1 MKKIFLSAFLM
12 LSLIS
17 AQTIAQKNAATK
29 SNEIQY
35 HFFTNNIPSDFNY
48 PLIGFVN
55 NVDGNHASLQIGIVN
70 STTGNFGG
78 IQTGFI
84 NSIGGNVTGLQ
95 SGFINSIGG
104 NLMGAA
110 YGFINSVN
118 GEVSGLQYGFINS
131 ANASVAGLQCGFI
144 NSTGQSVYGVQCGF
158 INSAGDV
165 RGLQH
170 GFINSAK
177 SLRGLQLGFINSVD
191 DVEKGLPIGF
201 LSFVKHNGYKA
212 IEYSYTDLLPYN
224 LAFKTGIREF
234 YTFPMVSWNPELE
247 DELFVGY
254 GIGSNVDFGKS
265 IFFNPE
271 LLSQHNISL
280 DFNHFLSLKA
290 NIGVKLSDHF
300 ELVAGPALSWNVK
313 IDADDFH
320 QNYTEWN
327 PDILSVN
334 KLSIGYNAALRIC
347 F

>member
-1 MKKIFLSAFLM
+1 M
-12 LSLIS
+12 
-17 AQTIAQKNAATK
+17 Q
-29 SNEIQY
+29 
-35 HFFTNNIPSDFNY
+35 
-48 PLIGFVN
+48 IGF
-55 NVDGNHASLQIGIVN
+55 VN

-78 IQTGFI
+78 FQTGFI

-104 NLMGAA
+104 DLLGAA

-118 GEVSGLQYGFINS
+118 GDVSGFQSGFINAVS
-131 ANASVAGLQCGFI
+131 ESVAGLQCGFI
-144 NSTGQSVYGVQCGF
+144 NSTSKSVYGVQCGF
-158 INSAGDV
+158 INSASDV

-201 LSFVKHNGYKA
+201 LSFVKNNGYKA
-212 IEYSYTDLLPYN
+212 IELGYTDLHPYN

-254 GIGSNVDFGKS
+254 GIGSNIDFGKTL
-265 IFFNPE
+265 FFNPE

-280 DFNHFLSLKA
+280 DFNHYMSLKA
-290 NIGVKLSDHF
+290 NIGVKLLDRF
-300 ELVAGPALSWNVK
+300 ELVAGPTLNWNVK
-313 IDADDFH
+313 INADDFH

-327 PDILSVN
+327 PAIISVN
-334 KLSIGYNAALRIC
+334 KFSIGYNAALRVC

>member
-17 AQTIAQKNAATK
+17 AQTSAQEEQRSK
-29 SNEIQY
+29 SIEVQY

-55 NVDGNHASLQIGIVN
+55 NVDGNHASVQVGIIN

-78 IQTGFI
+78 LQAGFV
-84 NSIGGNVTGLQ
+84 NSVGGNVTGLQ

-104 NLMGAA
+104 DLMGAA

-131 ANASVAGLQCGFI
+131 VSESVAGLQCGFV
-144 NSTGQSVYGVQCGF
+144 NSTSKSVYGVQCGF
-158 INSAGDV
+158 INSANDV

-177 SLRGLQLGFINSVD
+177 SLRGLQLGFINNVD

-201 LSFVKHNGYKA
+201 LSFVKHGGYKA
-212 IEYSYTDLLPYN
+212 IEFSYTDILPYN

-234 YTFPMVSWNPELE
+234 YTFPMISWDPELG

-254 GIGSNVDFGKS
+254 GIGSNVDFGKVL
-265 IFFNPE
+265 FFNPE

-280 DFNHFLSLKA
+280 DFNHYLSLKV
-290 NIGVKLSDHF
+290 NVGVKISDRF
-300 ELVAGPALSWNVK
+300 ELVAGPTLSWNVK
-313 IDADDFH
+313 FNADDFH

-327 PDILSVN
+327 PDIISVN
-334 KLSIGYNAALRIC
+334 KLSVGYNAALRFC

>member
-1 MKKIFLSAFLM
+1 MKKIFLSAFLL
-12 LSLIS
+12 LSLIFAKTF
-17 AQTIAQKNAATK
+17 AQENQGTK
-29 SNEIQY
+29 SNEVQY
-35 HFFTNNIPSDFNY
+35 HFFTNNIPSGFNY

-55 NVDGNHASLQIGIVN
+55 NVDGNHASVQVGIIN

-78 IQTGFI
+78 LQAGFI

-104 NLMGAA
+104 DLMGAA

-131 ANASVAGLQCGFI
+131 VSESVAGLQCGFI
-144 NSTGQSVYGVQCGF
+144 NSTSKSVYGVQCGF
-158 INSAGDV
+158 INSANDV

-201 LSFVKHNGYKA
+201 LSFVKHGGYKA
-212 IEYSYTDLLPYN
+212 VEFSYTDLLPYN

-234 YTFPMVSWNPELE
+234 YTFPMISWDPELG

-254 GIGSNVDFGKS
+254 GIGSNVDFGKTL
-265 IFFNPE
+265 FFNPE

-280 DFNHFLSLKA
+280 DFNHYLSLKA
-290 NIGVKLSDHF
+290 NIGVKLSDRF
-300 ELVAGPALSWNVK
+300 ELVAGPTLSWNVK
-313 IDADDFH
+313 INADDFH

-327 PDILSVN
+327 PDIISVN
-334 KLSIGYNAALRIC
+334 KLSVGYNAALRFC